1 MPKRIV
7 LYGSRDRAKK
17 NFSRGLSIRGLLAVV
32 VVLGLSALIFH
43 FTGRFY
49 YEPICRRYAE
59 SERLTY
65 DGYTMGWGKKY
76 SPAEC
81 FFRDRRGNSKRVV
94 VSTITLTSADWI
106 RWILRWGVTIVG
118 VGGSVWLVSFLIVSR
133 SGRRRRKHD

>member
-7 LYGSRDRAKK
+7 LYGSHDSGKK
-17 NFSRGLSIRGLLAVV
+17 DSSRCLSIRGLVAVI
-32 VVLGLSALIFH
+32 VVLGLSGLILH
-43 FTGRFY
+43 FMGGFY

-81 FFRDRRGNSKRVV
+81 FFRDRRGNSIRVV
-94 VSTITLTSADWI
+94 VSTITLTPADWI
-106 RWILRWGVTIVG
+106 RWILRWGATIVG
-118 VGGSVWLVSFLIVSR
+118 VGASVWLVSFLIGSR
-133 SGRRRRKHD
+133 PGRRRRKHD